1 VPLKQASRLVR
12 AARLCALLALATLI
26 ALLTLTGARLA
37 NASQESQLERADL
50 ESRGIIIIDQAQALL
65 TVANTSELNF
75 VALPYHWDRQ
85 HSGQSGEASFE
96 VAFELPGEPA
106 EPYAVYLPHVG
117 SRADIWLNGSL
128 LSQLGDYRATS
139 GSNYAHAP
147 RYYTVPPQVLQK
159 TNLIRIHLRADS
171 GRRAG
176 LSTVMVGRQSALTQ
190 HYEAQWSTQ
199 VTSRQMV
206 ALLLLTVAILSASL
220 AMTQPALRHQFGL
233 TAAASALWALHIGA
247 PLVEAAW
254 FNAAVPAQAAA
265 AVGWLAVLTTAYMLY
280 RLLGTPQRWAARLGI
295 ALLVLM
301 AYQLWTQ
308 GSADYWTDGRWVV
321 RAAALL
327 AVVILVQVVQL
338 FRAASAQARDLLLTL
353 EQRVADKEAELA
365 GSYQQLALLA
375 TAEARSTERTRILRD
390 MHDGVGSHI
399 SAAMRQL
406 QSGQATSSEVL
417 TTLRDSLDQLKL
429 SIDAMHLP
437 TGDVGALLANM
448 RYRLEPRFTSSGMV
462 FEWDVDA
469 LPPIDRLDHSA
480 LRQLQYMLF
489 EALSN
494 ALQHAK
500 AHTLRIEARATGSES
515 LSPGAR
521 LRIIDDGQ
529 GFDANAPV
537 SRGLASMRERANAIA
552 ARLQISSAAGRTVVE
567 IDL

>member
-1 VPLKQASRLVR
+1 MRLSALVAV
-12 AARLCALLALATLI
+12 AALMTVLS
-26 ALLTLTGARLA
+26 LTGANLA
-37 NASQESQLERADL
+37 QASHGSALELADL
-50 ESRGIIIIDQAQALL
+50 ESRGIIVIDQAQALL
-65 TVANTSELNF
+65 SVASTSELNF

-96 VAFELPGEPA
+96 VAFVLPGEPT

-128 LSQLGDYRATS
+128 LSQLGDYRATT

-159 TNLIRIHLRADS
+159 INLVRIHLRADAD
-171 GRRAG
+171 RRAG
-176 LSTVMVGRQSALTQ
+176 LSTVMVGRQSALAQ
-190 HYEAQWSTQ
+190 HYDRALFAQ

-206 ALLLLTVAILSASL
+206 AMVLLIVAILSASL
-220 AMTQPALRHQFGL
+220 VMTQPALRRQFSL
-233 TAAASALWALHIGA
+233 TTASCALWVLHIGA
-247 PLVEAAW
+247 PLIEATW
-254 FNAAVPAQAAA
+254 FNTAVPAQAAA
-265 AVGWLAVLTTAYMLY
+265 VVGWLAVLTSATMLY
-280 RLLGTPQRWAARLGI
+280 QLLGTPQRWAARLGI

-301 AYQLWTQ
+301 AYQLWVQ
-308 GSADYWTDGRWVV
+308 GSAEYWTDGRWMV

-327 AVVILVQVVQL
+327 AVVILVQIVQL
-338 FRAASAQARDLLLTL
+338 FRAASAQARDLLRTL
-353 EQRVADKEAELA
+353 EQRVADKQAELA
-365 GSYQQLALLA
+365 DSYQQLALLA
-375 TAEARSTERTRILRD
+375 TAEARSAERTRILRD

-448 RYRLEPRFTSSGMV
+448 RYRLEPRFTSSGMA

-469 LPPIDRLDHSA
+469 LPHIDRLDHSA

-489 EALSN
+489 ETLSN

-500 AHTLRIEARATGSES
+500 AHTLRIEARATGCES
-515 LSPGAR
+515 PTPGAL

-529 GFDANAPV
+529 GFDADAPV
-537 SRGLASMRERANAIA
+537 SRGLASMRERASAIG
-552 ARLQISSAAGRTVVE
+552 ARLHITSAAGQTVVE
-567 IDL
+567 IGL